1 MRGIINK
8 KTVQNEGGGG
18 RAKKAVHFQTT
29 GMKKKSRSSNAK
41 RFRQKVIH
49 THLKKVHN
57 GQKLK
62 IWV

>member
-8 KTVQNEGGGG
+8 KTVQNEGGV

-29 GMKKKSRSSNAK
+29 GMQEKSRSSNAK

-49 THLKKVHN
+49 THLKKVHLM
-57 GQKLK
+57 GRS
-62 IWV
+62 